1 MSERRAI
8 AYKFTQIFPHTDLIN
23 SDFPLEEA
31 PGKPSK
37 LGLPRR
43 KPDQVVNVSANAI
56 KAWEQHGGATPA
68 NPIAERCDGWVNQGY
83 QPKKWPTGKQSEEDE
98 ESD

>member
-31 PGKPSK
+31 PGKPRK
-37 LGLPRR
+37 LGLPLR

-68 NPIAERCDGWVNQGY
+68 NPIAERRDGWVNQGY

>member
-31 PGKPSK
+31 PGKPRK
-37 LGLPRR
+37 LGLPLR

-56 KAWEQHGGATPA
+56 KE
-68 NPIAERCDGWVNQGY
+68 
-83 QPKKWPTGKQSEEDE
+83 
-98 ESD
+98 